1 MQTFVL
7 GCTFLLHQGKR
18 KDTKRKDQGC
28 IFSPTHSL
36 RSAKGARTRF
46 AQTIAPF

>member
-7 GCTFLLHQGKR
+7 GCTFLLPLCKS

-28 IFSPTHSL
+28 IFSPTHFL
-36 RSAKGARTRF
+36 RFAKGARTRF